1 LPGDACAVGIAV
13 ANVAPA
19 NHVATVMKNF
29 MTCSGRVAAT
39 KPVMIEPARLL
50 APRVKIKVHLRA
62 TRKSGAQSAISGKA
76 QDSLGS
82 ASQIRLRFIRTKQ
95 IKTAITPTPMSIQY
109 WPSKPRKEKCSIRNC
124 NVPAPP

>member
-1 LPGDACAVGIAV
+1 
-13 ANVAPA
+13 
-19 NHVATVMKNF
+19 
-29 MTCSGRVAAT
+29 
-39 KPVMIEPARLL
+39 MIVPARLL

-95 IKTAITPTPMSIQY
+95 IETQEGKMLDKKLQRSRSP
-109 WPSKPRKEKCSIRNC
+109 
-124 NVPAPP
+124 